1 MADAPKNR
9 AEEPNRKFGLSRSD
23 SAYNFMNY
31 VDPGSYT
38 SDERKKSAELIQ
50 NVTNKV
56 FPDSPFK
63 GKFTKPKKVNPG
75 E

>member
-31 VDPGSYT
+31 VDPDGYT
-38 SDERKKSAELIQ
+38 SDERKKSAELIE
-50 NVTNKV
+50 NVNKQL
-56 FPDSPFK
+56 FPDSPFI
-63 GKFTKPKKVNPG
+63 GKFTKPNKVNPG
-75 E
+75 A